1 MACWRHV
8 FPSNI
13 QQTLVEEGNDRPL
26 SLIISRLEIS
36 ALQQPCVPQLMKRN
50 TFTRA
55 MVPELLIHEA
65 RFPKTGT
72 NTPHADLITLAF
84 LQN

>member
-1 MACWRHV
+1 
-8 FPSNI
+8 
-13 QQTLVEEGNDRPL
+13 
-26 SLIISRLEIS
+26 
-36 ALQQPCVPQLMKRN
+36 
-50 TFTRA
+50 

-84 LQN
+84 STKLTRHKSNWALITRIHPLLPYFVLKGFCVPTSKLLKRFSFSESIVFKLYSVI